1 LLEHVVGSLAHGINS
16 YEWALLVDLHL
27 FDVLN
32 VFNGVETGV
41 LGQGHWD
48 LLKSVS
54 ESSHGV
60 LFNSFD
66 FISGLVNLD
75 GTGEL
80 GGTTS
85 SDNIIVF
92 DHVSNDT
99 DGIEEASL
107 GFITDSLGSTSDHAG
122 NGLRFNTVFN

>member
-1 LLEHVVGSLAHGINS
+1 LFEHVVGSLAHGVNS

-32 VFNGVETGV
+32 VVNGVETGV

-66 FISGLVNLD
+66 FVGGLVNLD

-92 DHVSNDT
+92 DHVSDDT

-107 GFITDSLGSTSDHAG
+107 SFITDSL
-122 NGLRFNTVFN
+122 